1 MHLISSEPYLDQKN
15 ECYKNIITVSPK
27 PTGSLL
33 SISKL
38 IKPPKLSPFIEKNRC
53 CNTPTCIY
61 AIMSI
66 SNTSELMCIDEIPEL
81 FSYLVSNGY
90 TINTELTK
98 MMNDSDIRF
107 SRKKIICFVS

>member
-38 IKPPKLSPFIEKNRC
+38 IKPPKLSPFIEKIGVVIHL
-53 CNTPTCIY
+53 P
-61 AIMSI
+61 
-66 SNTSELMCIDEIPEL
+66 
-81 FSYLVSNGY
+81 VSMQLCPF
-90 TINTELTK
+90 LTHR
-98 MMNDSDIRF
+98 N
-107 SRKKIICFVS
+107 